1 MFVALKVRVCS
12 SESKD
17 ESDPVEDDCKD
28 KGAKE
33 EDQGEE
39 CDPGE
44 HQPRNFHSPERGT
57 RLLIPSDS
65 VLLSHCH
72 NKQYFKTF

>member
-1 MFVALKVRVCS
+1 MALKGLVYS

-33 EDQGEE
+33 EDQGED

-44 HQPRNFHSPERGT
+44 HQPQKFHSPERGAW
-57 RLLIPSDS
+57 LLFPSDN
-65 VLLSHCH
+65 VLL
-72 NKQYFKTF
+72 